1 MRKRSTNVQLMA
13 IFAIIIV
20 TFFGSVLFFS
30 TLNTEAQ
37 RSSMRTEADLS
48 SSLLASGLDA
58 QVSEELVTSGQLSVK
73 TFESIFS
80 AGDPLGG
87 DNDVW
92 VISESGTIYFKT
104 GTPQLGNF
112 FHTAPGLMLNRSLF
126 QQASEEDVSISW
138 LGRNIPFLMRQQCCV
153 IRPLY
158 EGRLFLVLINRGEEI
173 QAMQRRQFA
182 LLMGIE
188 LVSMFVMVVLITN
201 IIADYKRQIIRLAT
215 KDELTGLSNRKS
227 FNTEFGEFME
237 NASGLP
243 CSLFLLDI
251 DFFKQINDNYGHAA
265 GDNALRFLAQQIQAL
280 IDEKGGFAGRWG
292 GDEFIGVLTLPGPE
306 AGEALEAMCRT
317 IEAAEQED
325 GFRMTISVGV
335 TDSCGLTSLTKLS
348 EKADLALY
356 ESKEHG
362 RNQTTVYSPS
372 MEETVLPPSA
382 APQSVAASAQRVPA
396 ASAAPGASP
405 QADSAASAAAPAVQ
419 VPGEGSMGLRAFLKR
434 LGHYM
439 KSRLIEST
447 VLGVRWM
454 APFVA
459 GGGILIGLAFLFD
472 AASVDLSSL
481 SVAARSQFGSITPL
495 ASTLKSIGGITFNF
509 MLPVFAGFMAYGIA
523 GEDAFMAGFVGGY
536 MTIDSK
542 SGFIGAMIA
551 GFAAGVFANEI
562 QRFTKRMPVFVRK
575 AAPIIIYPVFNL
587 LLMQG
592 LSWVIIT
599 PLSRALGLLFTA
611 LLDSALSAS
620 PVIAGALSALMMAT
634 DMGGIINKVAYNYGV
649 AGLEAGQTVFM
660 AAVMIGG
667 MVPPVGI
674 FLSMLLFKN
683 KYTQEQKD
691 RGSLTLFMGL
701 SFITEG
707 ALPYVFTD
715 VSRVIP
721 SCMLGSAV
729 AGALSTLFGCELPA
743 PHGGIFVLPVMHNSL
758 LFLAALA
765 VGSLVTAATLG
776 IWKKV
781 PPGAVPAAPQG
792 NQTSSL

>member
-1 MRKRSTNVQLMA
+1 MRKRSTNVQLIA
-13 IFAIIIV
+13 IFTIIIV
-20 TFFGSVLFFS
+20 TFFGSALFFS

-37 RSSMRTEADLS
+37 RSSMRKEADLS
-48 SSLLASGLDA
+48 SSLLVSGLNA
-58 QVSEELVTSGQLSVK
+58 QVEEELVTSGQLSTK
-73 TFESIFS
+73 TFQDIFS

-92 VISESGTIYFKT
+92 VLSGSGNIFFKT
-104 GTPQLGNF
+104 GQPQLGNF
-112 FHTAPGLMLNRSLF
+112 FHSPPGTMLNQDLF
-126 QQASEEDVSISW
+126 QKAKDDGVSISW
-138 LGRNIPFLMRQQCCV
+138 LGANIPFLMRQKCCV
-153 IRPLY
+153 IRPVY
-158 EGRLFLVLINRGEEI
+158 DGRLFLVLINRGEEI

-188 LVSMFVMVVLITN
+188 LVLMFVMVVLITN
-201 IIADYKRQIIRLAT
+201 IISDYKRQIIRLAT

-227 FNTEFGEFME
+227 FNTEFQEFME
-237 NASGLP
+237 KPSEKP

-265 GDNALRFLAQQIQAL
+265 GDNALRFLAGQIQAL

-292 GDEFIGVLTLPGPE
+292 GDEFIGVLTLPGEE
-306 AGEALEAMCRT
+306 ANSALEAMCRR
-317 IEAAEQED
+317 IEASDQED

-335 TDSCGLTSLTKLS
+335 TDRYGLTSLSKLS

-362 RNQTTVYSPS
+362 RNQARLYNPS
-372 MEETVLPPSA
+372 MEADFTAPAV
-382 APQSVAASAQRVPA
+382 APQTAVPARQAQQAVPTGQRSADQAQSAPA
-396 ASAAPGASP
+396 ASA
-405 QADSAASAAAPAVQ
+405 PAVKS
-419 VPGEGSMGLRAFLKR
+419 PDEGSMGWRAFLKR
-434 LGHYM
+434 LRHYVIT
-439 KSRLIEST
+439 KLIDST
-447 VLGVRWM
+447 VMGVRWM

-472 AASVDLSSL
+472 AASVDLSTL

-495 ASTLKSIGGITFNF
+495 ASTLKNIGGITFNF

-536 MTIDSK
+536 MTIDSH

-575 AAPIIIYPVFNL
+575 AAPIVIYPVFNL

-592 LSWVIIT
+592 LSWMVIT
-599 PLSRALGLLFTA
+599 PLSTALGHLFTA
-611 LLDSALSAS
+611 LLDAAMSTSDVA
-620 PVIAGALSALMMAT
+620 AGALSALMMAT

-660 AAVMIGG
+660 ACVMIGG

-683 KYTQEQKD
+683 KYNQDQKD

-715 VSRVIP
+715 VTRVIP
-721 SCMLGSAV
+721 SCMAGSAV
-729 AGALSTLFGCELPA
+729 AGALSAFFRCELPA
-743 PHGGIFVLPVMHNSL
+743 PHGGIFVLPVMHRSL
-758 LFLAALA
+758 LFLLALIA
-765 VGSLVTAATLG
+765 GSLVTAVLLG
-776 IWKKV
+776 LWKKEFS
-781 PPGAVPAAPQG
+781 PSRTPDSASTQLLDA
-792 NQTSSL
+792 